1 MAAYGML
8 SANAY
13 TLALGVVRTCM
24 ATVHYMAMHK
34 PMSLTPHVIR
44 HDGVLSS
51 SSASKCSTDAM
62 VSTLTPD
69 DQAGP
74 ACHLCAHTPVHV
86 VCACMA
92 VLVRCSSSRYTLPC
106 LQRPACADMLCQS
119 PTPNPL
125 PDPSPRN
132 SSRGPGAPGGRGPRL
147 DLRVLQRALL
157 HDLART
163 QLVAPVDDVHLA
175 AVLGQEAR
183 LLHRR
188 VAAADDRQRLAPEHG
203 RGAVAHRARADPL
216 VPEAVD
222 LARAREV
229 QPPRDRACAQD
240 AQFRYQSPPV
250 AFIRTQAL
258 HSASPQSL
266 HFGEP
271 CTSSGRGRCCTPGL
285 CTTAYAQHSRHCHG
299 KHALVYSL
307 PFRNC

>member
-1 MAAYGML
+1 MTASSAHLQPASAAQMRWFPPSLQMTRLGPHVTCVRTLLCMSCAHAWL
-8 SANAY
+8 CLCAARLRGTLCHAY
-13 TLALGVVRTCM
+13 SGPRVRTCC
-24 ATVHYMAMHK
+24 ASPPRQTH
-34 PMSLTPHVIR
+34 SQTLPHAIAAGGQGRPAGAGRASILGFSSVRFCMILLAR
-44 HDGVLSS
+44 SS
-51 SSASKCSTDAM
+51 S
-62 VSTLTPD
+62 
-69 DQAGP
+69 
-74 ACHLCAHTPVHV
+74 
-86 VCACMA
+86 
-92 VLVRCSSSRYTLPC
+92 
-106 LQRPACADMLCQS
+106 
-119 PTPNPL
+119 
-125 PDPSPRN
+125 
-132 SSRGPGAPGGRGPRL
+132 
-147 DLRVLQRALL
+147 
-157 HDLART
+157 
-163 QLVAPVDDVHLA
+163 PVDDVHLA